1 MHVYIGATKRRRRR
15 TCNNALTSNDGV
27 RAQVRCGGGV
37 VHQVLDDEV
46 AVGVDEGHE
55 GGGIERLVVE
65 VEGAEEGQRAG
76 HQRPHPE
83 RAAVQPG
90 HCK

>member
-65 VEGAEEGQRAG
+65 VEGVSVQDISV
-76 HQRPHPE
+76 HTPNVRPCSLVTANNH
-83 RAAVQPG
+83 A
-90 HCK
+90 